1 MVNEFEREWI
11 LTHRDELQDR
21 RSEIAPLDLGR
32 IELGELGERLLR
44 VQTETLAL
52 ALLHQHAVMSPR
64 HSPLASSPLT
74 SRPARPVR
82 CHAAALEMFFFRK
95 CSIATSSARDPSK
108 QIACADIPPDVRK
121 MYSFSFLYPVS
132 MTDTTPGIVN
142 DVSAML
148 VATMTLRVCLGAVA
162 KIFAWAAGGRE
173 A

>member
-1 MVNEFEREWI
+1 MVNEFKREWI

-21 RSEIAPLDLGR
+21 RSEVTPLDLGR
-32 IELGELGERLLR
+32 IEFGELGESLLR

-52 ALLHQHAVMSPR
+52 TLLHQHAVTSPR
-64 HSPLASSPLT
+64 LAARRSPLARLGRSAAM
-74 SRPARPVR
+74 RPPW
-82 CHAAALEMFFFRK
+82 K
-95 CSIATSSARDPSK
+95 CSSSEGARLLRGQPKTRASNSALCRW
-108 QIACADIPPDVRK
+108 IDIPPDVRK

-148 VATMTLRVCLGAVA
+148 VATMTLRVFFGAVA
-162 KIFAWAAGGRE
+162 KIFAWAAGGRD